1 MGPQAGKTQLLQRLA
16 TQLEQWASLL
26 QRFLRSEDDQVELLL
41 TLEEFCVE
49 EGSRGD
55 AFGSIFPQVGG
66 CRLCA
71 VLFSYAQGLG
81 KGCW

>member
-1 MGPQAGKTQLLQRLA
+1 MQAGKAQLLKRLA
-16 TQLEQWASLL
+16 EQLSRWVPLL

-41 TLEEFCVE
+41 TLEEFCGE

-66 CRLCA
+66 CCLCV
-71 VLFSYAQGLG
+71 VLLGHAWGLEG
-81 KGCW
+81 GIGD